1 MQAMPLLW
9 WLRPVT
15 MQERLGEQSA
25 VVCMLLKR
33 RPSAASASKFGVS
46 IGLP

>member
-1 MQAMPLLW
+1 MAAMPLAW

-25 VVCMLLKR
+25 VVLMLVKR
-33 RPSAASASKFGVS
+33 RPPAARESKVGVA

>member
-15 MQERLGEQSA
+15 MQARLGEQSA

-33 RPSAASASKFGVS
+33 NPSAASASKVGVS
-46 IGLP
+46 MGLP

>member
-15 MQERLGEQSA
+15 MQARLGEQSA

-33 RPSAASASKFGVS
+33 SPFAANASNAGVS